1 MCVFF
6 YQNKNKNCIL
16 VGMIKCTPP
25 ICRMPNAQFRL
36 RYAEEVNYC
45 PPGGGSQQPRRAL
58 RLKAH
63 TTSGLSPFHLPS
75 ALKAEVVSA
84 ATAKHDTQGLGGGC
98 RQPLN
103 HISKTE
109 AISDWGWEF
118 FVGSA

>member
-1 MCVFF
+1 MHAAH
-6 YQNKNKNCIL
+6 
-16 VGMIKCTPP
+16 
-25 ICRMPNAQFRL
+25 MPDAQRAISATVCGGSKL
-36 RYAEEVNYC
+36 RPVNYC

-58 RLKAH
+58 GLIAH